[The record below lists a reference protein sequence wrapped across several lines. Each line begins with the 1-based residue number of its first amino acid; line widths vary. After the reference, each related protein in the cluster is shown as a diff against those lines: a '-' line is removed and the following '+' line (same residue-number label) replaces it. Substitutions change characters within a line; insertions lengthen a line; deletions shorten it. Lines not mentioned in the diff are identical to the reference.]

1 MWKAAIVA
9 FISMY
14 TLALINQSKSR
25 EVAQQCVWKV
35 IRKRKR
41 ELVLSFFTAMVHQG
55 YQHQVS
61 IGIR

>member
-9 FISMY
+9 FISVY
-14 TLALINQSKSR
+14 TLAPINQSKSR
-25 EVAQQCVWKV
+25 EVAQQCVQKV

-41 ELVLSFFTAMVHQG
+41 ELVLSIFTAMVHQG
-55 YQHQVS
+55 YQHQVP